1 MNVCV
6 YIFIILL
13 HSTAIANLIRPEDGQ
28 ELTYIHMLFEWEQEP
43 NAISYNL
50 QVSNQQSFI
59 NVILTVTT
67 RT

>member
-1 MNVCV
+1 MKV
-6 YIFIILL
+6 YIYLFIFLFN
-13 HSTAIANLIRPEDGQ
+13 STAIANLIRPEDGQ